1 MDGCDP
7 FDRLDLDHEAALHDE
22 IRLIATV
29 QFYAFIEKR
38 KFLLPGVSNTGL
50 TKFKAQALLIGAFQQ
65 SRPKMPMHLDGEAN
79 NLPRRI
85 RALKVIQET
94 FTIFVTLW

>member
-1 MDGCDP
+1 
-7 FDRLDLDHEAALHDE
+7 
-22 IRLIATV
+22 
-29 QFYAFIEKR
+29 
-38 KFLLPGVSNTGL
+38 
-50 TKFKAQALLIGAFQQ
+50 
-65 SRPKMPMHLDGEAN
+65 MPMHLDGEAN